1 MTYLV
6 VDFEAMC
13 HADTPPIPTEIGCC
27 LIDEHGLVH
36 NTPFFAELIC
46 PDEGELTEYD
56 TELTG
61 ITSVMLASARNIA
74 TVFTELNAQCE
85 ALGDFRVIA
94 HNAKFDHG
102 IALRSREHLPRLLAH
117 PWIDTIHVAKRK
129 LKLPSYALNPVAE
142 ALGIVIDGRRHRAF
156 PDAHLTAR
164 AFALLQSLPDRS
176 ATQTQLPL

>member
-13 HADTPPIPTEIGCC
+13 HARSLPIPTEIGCC

-36 NTPFFAELIC
+36 NDPFFSELIC
-46 PDEGELTEYD
+46 PSEGELTDYD

-61 ITSVMLASARNIA
+61 ITPAMLENARSAEA
-74 TVFTELNAQCE
+74 VFTDLSQHCLR
-85 ALGDFRVIA
+85 LGGFRVVA
-94 HNAKFDHG
+94 HNAKFDRG
-102 IALRSREHLPRLLAH
+102 IAKRYPEHLAPLLAH

-129 LKLPSYALNPVAE
+129 LKLTSYSLDPVAG
-142 ALGIVIDGRRHRAF
+142 ALGIEISGRRHRAY

-164 AFALLQSLPDRS
+164 AFALMQSMPDRS
-176 ATQTQLPL
+176 LVQATIF